1 MKFNLR
7 LIRYKQTTLKL
18 SGFTLVALGVVG
30 MALPIMPTTIF
41 FILALV
47 CFSHASPTH
56 AKQLLNHPRFG
67 LTLRLWQENK
77 VIPVKA
83 KLMAVMCICFS
94 FSLLALAEPALW
106 LVFMIG
112 FIKIL
117 IVTYILTRPSSIA

>member
-47 CFSHASPTH
+47 CFSHQHMQSSY
-56 AKQLLNHPRFG
+56 
-67 LTLRLWQENK
+67 LTT
-77 VIPVKA
+77 
-83 KLMAVMCICFS
+83 
-94 FSLLALAEPALW
+94 LALD
-106 LVFMIG
+106 
-112 FIKIL
+112 
-117 IVTYILTRPSSIA
+117 